1 MGSQNN
7 DIHVMSKSYAWRP
20 LACLPI
26 LKNKLMEITDPTA
39 QARRR
44 LGLYHA
50 CLEHIIEQINALIK
64 EPFYLRFA
72 DRKVRLCQAFY
83 HFCSMDGEEVA
94 ATLMCSNSDCPVCE
108 CPKDELDRTDM
119 FYPLRHTEEV
129 KAAVYDAR
137 KELLEKDGTVKAGN
151 KTKVSHTIIT
161 ISHMLSHTI
170 SHQKDIAHD
179 IAALLSHILSLSRYH
194 IRYHMRYHMR

>member
-94 ATLMCSNSDCPVCE
+94 ATLMCSTSDCPVCE

-137 KELLEKDGTVKAGN
+137 KELLEKDGTVKQGN
-151 KTKVSHTIIT
+151 KAKVSHT

-170 SHQKDIAHD
+170 SHHKDIAHD
-179 IAALLSHILSLSRYH
+179 IASLSRYH
-194 IRYHMRYHMR
+194 IRYHIHYRTRYRIKDIT

>member
-50 CLEHIIEQINALIK
+50 CLEHIIEQINSLIK

-94 ATLMCSNSDCPVCE
+94 ATLMCSTSDCPVCE
-108 CPKDELDRTDM
+108 CPKDELDRTDL

-151 KTKVSHTIIT
+151 KTKVSHK

-179 IAALLSHILSLSRYH
+179 IASLSRYH
-194 IRYHMRYHMR
+194 ILYHIRYRTRYCMKDIT

>member
-26 LKNKLMEITDPTA
+26 LKNKLMDITDPSA

-44 LGLYHA
+44 LGLYHS
-50 CLEHIIEQINALIK
+50 CLEPIIEEINALIR
-64 EPFYLRFA
+64 EPFYIRFA

-94 ATLMCSNSDCPVCE
+94 ATLMCSTGDCPVCE
-108 CPKDELDRTDM
+108 CPKDELDGTDV
-119 FYPLRHTEEV
+119 FYPLRNTEKV
-129 KAAVYDAR
+129 RAAVYDAR
-137 KELLEKDGTVKAGN
+137 EELLEEDGTVKQGN
-151 KTKVSHTIIT
+151 KTKVSYM
-161 ISHMLSHTI
+161 ISHAI
-170 SHQKDIAHD
+170 SHAISHHTYFDILYDIAYD
-179 IAALLSHILSLSRYH
+179 IA
-194 IRYHMRYHMR
+194 

>member
-1 MGSQNN
+1 
-7 DIHVMSKSYAWRP
+7 MSKSYAWLP

-94 ATLMCSNSDCPVCE
+94 ATLMCSTSDCPVCE
-108 CPKDELDRTDM
+108 CPKDELDRTDL

-151 KTKVSHTIIT
+151 KTKVSHTI
-161 ISHMLSHTI
+161 SHMLSHTI
-170 SHQKDIAHD
+170 SHQKISHT
-179 IAALLSHILSLSRYH
+179 ISHILSLSRYH
-194 IRYHMRYHMR
+194 IRYHIRYRTRYRILDIAYDIVYDIVL

>member
-94 ATLMCSNSDCPVCE
+94 ATLMCSTSDCPVCE

-137 KELLEKDGTVKAGN
+137 KELLEKDGTVKQGN
-151 KTKVSHTIIT
+151 KAKVSHT

-170 SHQKDIAHD
+170 SHPKDIAHD
-179 IAALLSHILSLSRYH
+179 IASL
-194 IRYHMRYHMR
+194 

>member
-1 MGSQNN
+1 MKRGIPIRPVYCKISCTISCAISHTISHMIFISQMFILFISAFWHCPLDAVGSQNN

-72 DRKVRLCQAFY
+72 DRKVRLCQTFY
-83 HFCSMDGEEVA
+83 HVA
-94 ATLMCSNSDCPVCE
+94 AWT
-108 CPKDELDRTDM
+108 
-119 FYPLRHTEEV
+119 
-129 KAAVYDAR
+129 AR
-137 KELLEKDGTVKAGN
+137 KLLPPWCAAPAIALCANVPKMSWTEQICSILFVT
-151 KTKVSHTIIT
+151 
-161 ISHMLSHTI
+161 
-170 SHQKDIAHD
+170 QK
-179 IAALLSHILSLSRYH
+179 R
-194 IRYHMRYHMR
+194 